1 MNRRS
6 FLKTGAGT
14 AAGLAVAGTAGAGAV
29 EEAVEKRIAG
39 MPARTLPRSQRTL
52 PILGLGTATMMPFS
66 PLTDEEKVRLI
77 HHAYDRG
84 IRYFDT
90 AALYQTEPYL
100 GEALE
105 DVRDEVYYA
114 TKVWPDSAE
123 STRPQVEASLK
134 NLRTDV
140 IDCVKIHL
148 AHNLDVS
155 LRVLDELEKLK
166 VEGKIRRIGMSNH
179 VFFKVALE
187 LIETERLDEFLV
199 ARGYFPKGETAIISQ
214 YNAEL
219 REQCISRA
227 HELGMNLICMKV
239 MGGFMYGRL
248 YDLWVPDFDPA
259 KAARL
264 PAAAFRWALSDPRF
278 HVYIIGPSREQ
289 DIDDNIRTLT
299 GDTTLTDDDRMVLA
313 EFSAKVWEGET
324 VTLCPRMFEQPESA
338 ETPEWLWQEREKLLG
353 KVVEHLRKTREDRTS
368 TG

>member
-1 MNRRS
+1 M
-6 FLKTGAGT
+6 GAGG
-14 AAGLAVAGTAGAGAV
+14 AAADGEGAW
-29 EEAVEKRIAG
+29 RLNG
-39 MPARTLPRSQRTL
+39 MPARTLPRGDRVV
-52 PILGLGTATMMPFS
+52 PMLGLGTATMMPFT
-66 PLTDEEKVRLI
+66 PLTAEEKVRLI
-77 HHAYDRG
+77 RYGYDRG

-90 AALYQTEPYL
+90 AALYQTEPYV

-105 DVRDEVYYA
+105 DVRDQVYYA
-114 TKVWPDSAE
+114 TKVWPDSA
-123 STRPQVEASLK
+123 SSARPQVEASLA

-148 AHNLDVS
+148 AHDLEVS

-166 VEGKIRRIGMSNH
+166 AEGKIRRIGMSNH
-179 VFFKVALE
+179 VFFKVALA
-187 LIETERLDEFLV
+187 LIETGRLDEFLC

-239 MGGFMYGRL
+239 MGGFMYGRM

-264 PAAAFRWALSDPRF
+264 PAAAFRWALADPRF
-278 HVYIIGPSREQ
+278 HVYIIGPSSEA
-289 DIDDNIRTLT
+289 DIDDNIRTVT
-299 GDTTLTDDDRMVLA
+299 GDTALTDDDRLVLA
-313 EFSAKVWEGET
+313 EFSARVWDGDT
-324 VTLCPRMFEQPESA
+324 VKLCPRMFADPEAA

-353 KVVEHLRKTREDRTS
+353 AVVKHLRLKRGE
-368 TG
+368 GGAAG